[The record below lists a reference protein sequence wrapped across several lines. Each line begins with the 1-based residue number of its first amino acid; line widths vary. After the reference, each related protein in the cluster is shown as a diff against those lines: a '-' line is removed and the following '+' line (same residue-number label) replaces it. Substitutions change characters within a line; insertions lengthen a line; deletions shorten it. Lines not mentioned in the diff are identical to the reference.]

1 MTDPSLRDYVDMR
14 LSELE
19 KRLAD
24 RFAAHDLAMNKAE
37 ADVRERLASMNQFR
51 NALSDQAKNFVTRA
65 EHDRLDLAI
74 QSLRI
79 EKANM
84 DGRIAMFAVAVSV
97 VVSFVM
103 SGVLL
108 VVSHFWPDVPSGK

>member
-1 MTDPSLRDYVDMR
+1 MRDYIDMR

-19 KRLAD
+19 KRITE
-24 RFAAHDLAMNKAE
+24 RFAAHDIAMGKAE
-37 ADVRERLASMNQFR
+37 ADLHERLRSMNEFR
-51 NALSDQAKNFVTRA
+51 NTLSDQAKNFVTRP
-65 EHDRLDLAI
+65 EHDRLDLAL

-103 SGVLL
+103 SGILL
-108 VVSHFWPDVPSGK
+108 VVSHFWPDVPSR